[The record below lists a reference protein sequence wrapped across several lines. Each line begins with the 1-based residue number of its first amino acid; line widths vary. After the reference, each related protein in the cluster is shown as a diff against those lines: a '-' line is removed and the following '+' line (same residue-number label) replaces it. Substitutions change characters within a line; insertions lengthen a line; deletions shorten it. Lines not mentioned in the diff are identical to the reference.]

1 MDCDELLWLYVIFIC
16 DIYMWYLWLDPRE
29 TAEHFNFPQFTAVW
43 AEQTNHLTGEWN
55 ELTVTKH
62 GSFLTPQTSYV
73 TRASLFSLEEL
84 SIVSLFTD
92 ICVIFTV
99 TSEVQGNICA
109 KFEKYSLRLFFRQT
123 NRQPE
128 SRCRRLKL
136 LQHVCISCDAAE
148 DTNTSPEVFTS
159 PVNQLSPDRWCLLTR
174 RISVLISAVTLRW

>member
-99 TSEVQGNICA
+99 TSEVQVNICA
-109 KFEKYSLRLFFRQT
+109 KCKNFPSGWGVV
-123 NRQPE
+123 NP
-128 SRCRRLKL
+128 CRRLKL
-136 LQHVCISCDAAE
+136 LKHVCISRDAAE

-159 PVNQLSPDRWCLLTR
+159 PVNQLSSDCWCLLTR